1 MKIGVIMG
9 DIVNSRQHPKMF
21 FIPSI
26 LNDIVEKLKFR
37 FKIAIQIYKGDEF
50 TITVENP
57 AQTITV
63 LLEFKRLLIEHELQA
78 LMVSS
83 FGVIDYYNKEV
94 PGYCYGPI
102 FPVLSDYLNYLKS
115 LNLHLKSSFFLVPNK
130 DKKRMQVINV
140 EQSKDY
146 WENMAIMDD
155 FMTTIMNRE

>member
-1 MKIGVIMG
+1 MG
-9 DIVNSRQHPKMF
+9 DIVNSRRHPKMF

-26 LNDIVEKLKFR
+26 LNDIVEKLKLR

-50 TITVENP
+50 TITVEHP
-57 AQTITV
+57 EQTITV
-63 LLEFKRLLIEHELQA
+63 LLEFKRLLTEHDLKA

-83 FGVIDYYNKEV
+83 FGIVDYYNKEV
-94 PGYCYGPI
+94 PGYCYGQVFVI
-102 FPVLSDYLNYLKS
+102 ISSYLNYVKS
-115 LNLHLKSSFFLVPNK
+115 LDLHRNSSFFLIPNK
-130 DKKRMQVINV
+130 DKNKVQAINV